1 MFFLL
6 KSRLEDLMAMHGKD
20 NLDSLIGHLLK
31 KIDEDKKRWA
41 DTIKQR
47 DETIKQRDETIDKM
61 ADTVE
66 KLNEDIHNVETRQ
79 IFDEY
84 RTLQ

>member
-47 DETIKQRDETIDKM
+47 DETIDKM

-66 KLNEDIHNVETRQ
+66 RQ
-79 IFDEY
+79 
-84 RTLQ
+84 